1 MVAIDAS
8 NIDLTLVKL
17 EFIIQDA
24 LFLGSSIRQSGR
36 LLTARFQVRVLAEE
50 PDRKKQGYWQG
61 FRPLNTPDFILTWC
75 PQK

>member
-50 PDRKKQGYWQG
+50 LNGKGPL
-61 FRPLNTPDFILTWC
+61 RPTEPAGCFVFKAKTPRLA
-75 PQK
+75 